1 MLQAWVVIA
10 VALSYIGLLFLVA
23 SYGDQTRGLGREG
36 RSRLLIYPLSLAIYC
51 TSWTFF
57 GSVVS
62 ASRTGYEFL
71 TIYIGPVLMIGLFSP
86 LLVRI
91 VRLAK
96 TQNITSI
103 ADFIAARY
111 GKSQAVAA
119 TVALIAI
126 VGTIPYIA
134 LQLKAV
140 SSSLETILAHITQT
154 GDVTRPLLGDIA
166 LFVALSMAT
175 FAVLFGTRHVDATE
189 HQDGL
194 MLAIATESIVKLFAF
209 LAVGIFVTFWMFGG
223 PSALF
228 EAARQHPVT
237 ASLVAHE
244 APFDTL
250 VVTTLL
256 SFVAII
262 LLPRQFHV
270 AVVENN
276 NEGEIKRAA
285 WLFPLYL
292 VLINLFVVPIALAGL
307 LTFKPGTVDSDMF
320 VLALP
325 LQTGSNILT
334 IAAFVGGLSAAT
346 AMVIVESVALSIMV
360 SNDLIMPLVLQRRG
374 ALLSGR
380 ENVGSLLLTVR
391 RLSIFAILLL
401 AYLYY
406 RLAGDAQLFAIGILA
421 FAAIAQLAPAFFGG
435 LFWRRAT
442 AGGAIAGMS
451 VGILVWA
458 YTLLLPTFADI
469 GFIGQHI
476 LTDGPWG
483 LSMLRPQHLFG
494 LELPPLVHGVVWS
507 LAINLL
513 GYIGFS
519 LRREP
524 SEIGRLQA
532 NTFVPSDLTPIAPS
546 FRLWRSSVT
555 VEELTATIARYLGE
569 ERTRTAFESFA
580 GTHRISLEAKDE
592 ADFRLVRYAEHILSS
607 AIGGASS
614 RLVLSLLLRK
624 RTVSTKAALK
634 LLDDANAAIQY
645 NREILQ
651 TALDHVRQG
660 IAVFDKDLQ
669 LICWNRQFGEILDLP
684 PSLIRVGSGLADIL
698 RFNNRRGHVD
708 PERIE
713 DFVQAQVERYV
724 SGNEPFL
731 ERFAEDV
738 VIEVR
743 ANPMPDGGIVTT
755 FTDIT
760 ASVEAAE
767 ALERSNETLERR
779 VRERTEELTL
789 LNAELAHAKGEADA
803 ANISKTRFLAAAS
816 HDILQPLNAARLYVT
831 SLIER
836 QGGDDRRLID
846 NIDASLEAVEEIFG
860 ALLDMSR
867 LDTVAM
873 RPEFGSFRIDELMR
887 QIELEFAPLAAAK
900 GIELKYVTC
909 SLVVRSDRR
918 LLRRLVQ
925 NLVSNAIK
933 YTPAG
938 RVLIGCRR
946 RGDRLR
952 IDVYDTGVGIP
963 ESQRRDIF
971 IEFRRLEQG
980 ARIARGLGL
989 GLSIVERIARVL
1001 GSSIVLHST
1010 AGGGSH
1016 FAVAVPRSNAA
1027 PVELPARDASRIDP
1041 SQLAGT
1047 TALCID
1053 NEPSVLD
1060 GMETLLH
1067 GWGCDVIK
1075 APDLDVALAAIAEGG
1090 VMPNGLLVDYHLDHG
1105 NGIEAIVA
1113 LRRSAGNPAH
1123 RRPLAGRA
1131 RTGPR
1136 RGHPGAAQADQAG
1149 RVARLA
1155 GAVARAARGGGG
1167 VSSFLSLPRSR
1178 GRAAAEGGGWGPV
1191 SDVRRANPTPGAS
1204 RRTLPFQGRDKPDYP
1219 AAGAPCDHWPVSI
1232 LAAAITA
1239 WVRLSTPSFCR
1250 MAETCAFTVASDT
1263 PS

>member
-1 MLQAWVVIA
+1 MLQGWVVIA
-10 VALSYIGLLFLVA
+10 VALAYIGLLFLIA
-23 SYGDQTRGLGREG
+23 SYGDRIRGHGHAISRAGRTG
-36 RSRLLIYPLSLAIYC
+36 LLIYPLSLAIYC

-57 GSVVS
+57 GSVGS

-71 TIYIGPVLMIGLFSP
+71 TIYIGPVLMIGLFAP
-86 LLVRI
+86 LLIRI

-96 TQNITSI
+96 AQNITSI

-111 GKSQAVAA
+111 GKGQAVAA

-126 VGTIPYIA
+126 VSIIPYIA

-140 SSSLETILAHITQT
+140 SSSLETILAHLAPF
-154 GDVTRPLLGDIA
+154 GGGSLPLFGDIA

-175 FAVLFGTRHVDATE
+175 FAVLFGTRHIDATE

-194 MLAIATESIVKLFAF
+194 MLAIAAESIVKLFAF

-223 PSALF
+223 PGALF
-228 EAARQHPVT
+228 EAARNHT
-237 ASLVAHE
+237 ATAGIFAYE
-244 APFDTL
+244 APLDTL
-250 VVTTLL
+250 LITTLL

-292 VLINLFVVPIALAGL
+292 VLINLFVVPIALAGMM
-307 LTFKPGTVDSDMF
+307 TFPAGTVDSDMY

-325 LQTGSNILT
+325 LHSGSSVLT
-334 IAAFVGGLSAAT
+334 IAAFIGGLSAAT

-360 SNDLIMPLVLQRRG
+360 SNDLIMPLVLQRRQ
-374 ALLSGR
+374 ALISGR
-380 ENVGSLLLTVR
+380 ENIGSLLLTVR
-391 RLSIFAILLL
+391 RLAIFAILLL
-401 AYLYY
+401 AYFYY
-406 RLAGDAQLFAIGILA
+406 RSAGEAQLFSIGILA

-442 AGGAIAGMS
+442 AGGAIAGMT

-469 GFIGQHI
+469 GYLGQRF
-476 LTDGPWG
+476 LTEGPFG
-483 LSMLRPQHLFG
+483 LTMLRPQHLFG
-494 LELPPLVHGVVWS
+494 LELSPLVHGVVWS
-507 LAINLL
+507 LMLNVLC
-513 GYIGFS
+513 YIGFS

-524 SEIGRLQA
+524 SPIEQIQA
-532 NTFVPSDLTPIAPS
+532 NTFVPSDLTPIKPS

-555 VEELTATIARYLGE
+555 VEELITTVARYLGE
-569 ERTRTAFESFA
+569 ARTRSALENFA
-580 GTHRISLEAKDE
+580 ATHAISLQDKDE
-592 ADFRLVRYAEHILSS
+592 ADFRLVRHAEHILSS
-607 AIGGASS
+607 AIGGASA
-614 RLVLSLLLRK
+614 RLVVSLLLRK

-634 LLDDANAAIQY
+634 LLDDANAGIQY

-669 LICWNRQFGEILDLP
+669 LICWNQQFGDILDLP
-684 PSLIRVGSGLADIL
+684 PSLSRVGVGLADIL
-698 RFNNRRGHVD
+698 RFNGQRGGIAAGA
-708 PERIE
+708 IE
-713 DFVQAQVERYV
+713 PFVLSQIERYV
-724 SGNEPFL
+724 SGSVPFL
-731 ERFAEDV
+731 ERFAEGM

-743 ANPMPDGGIVTT
+743 ANRMPDGGIVTT

-789 LNAELAHAKGEADA
+789 LNAALARAKGEADA
-803 ANISKTRFLAAAS
+803 ANISKTKFLAAAS

-836 QGGDDRRLID
+836 GGRDDRRLVD

-867 LDTVAM
+867 LDTGAM
-873 RPEFGSFRIDELMR
+873 RPEFASFRIDELMR
-887 QIELEFAPLAAAK
+887 QIELEFAPLATAK
-900 GIELKYVTC
+900 GIELKYVPC
-909 SLVVRSDRR
+909 SAVVRSDRR

-933 YTPAG
+933 YTPTG
-938 RVLIGCRR
+938 QVLIGCRR
-946 RGDRLR
+946 RGDVLR

-963 ESQRRDIF
+963 ESKRRDIF
-971 IEFRRLEQG
+971 VEFHRLAQG

-1001 GSSIVLHST
+1001 GCAITVSSPPS
-1010 AGGGSH
+1010 GGSH
-1016 FAVAVPRSNAA
+1016 FAVTVPRSNAT
-1027 PVELPARDASRIDP
+1027 PVELPARNDTRIDP

-1060 GMETLLH
+1060 GMEMLLQ
-1067 GWGCDVIK
+1067 GWGCAVIK
-1075 APDLDVALAAIAEGG
+1075 APELAEALTAIDRSPTL
-1090 VMPNGLLVDYHLDHG
+1090 PNGLLVDYHLDHG
-1105 NGIEAIVA
+1105 NGIEAIAA
-1113 LRRSAGNPAH
+1113 LRARCGDLPAILITADRSPAV
-1123 RRPLAGRA
+1123 REQA
-1131 RTGPR
+1131 RTANIQVLNKPIK
-1136 RGHPGAAQADQAG
+1136 PAALRALLAQW
-1149 RVARLA
+1149 RVLRT
-1155 GAVARAARGGGG
+1155 
-1167 VSSFLSLPRSR
+1167 
-1178 GRAAAEGGGWGPV
+1178 AAAE
-1191 SDVRRANPTPGAS
+1191 
-1204 RRTLPFQGRDKPDYP
+1204 
-1219 AAGAPCDHWPVSI
+1219 
-1232 LAAAITA
+1232 
-1239 WVRLSTPSFCR
+1239 
-1250 MAETCAFTVASDT
+1250 
-1263 PS
+1263 